1 MNRLAN
7 EISPYLLDHASN
19 PIDWHPWDD
28 IALNKAK
35 TENKPI
41 FLSIGYSSCHW
52 CHVMAH
58 ETFTNVEVASIINKH
73 FISIKVDREERP
85 DIDKIYMDALVSMT
99 GQGGWPL
106 SAFLTPEGYPFY
118 MGTYFPLRPRH
129 GLPGF
134 VDILNHIA
142 RSYEDHSQ
150 EIIEQSRDMTKN
162 LRNMDVSHL
171 SVATKDKFIVS
182 GVLENIFKNF
192 DETNGGWGYQP
203 KFPNALLL
211 LFLLENQIYKLTHVQ
226 TKVNFTLDQMA
237 KGGIYDLVRG
247 GFHRYSTDEKWL
259 IPHFEKML
267 YDNALLAL
275 TYVNSFQLTKN
286 KNFKIIG
293 QKTINFIN
301 NELLSPNEGFWS
313 SLDADVEE
321 IEGEYYIWSEQDL
334 HKYFTPEEIDDLKNV
349 FYFDESVRF
358 ENQYILRLK
367 INQHDSY
374 ESDKFRKIQETRIR
388 PKTDDKLLVDWNA
401 LAITTFT
408 KSVLYF
414 QNGNLKEVPIRVMNF
429 ILSNLYLENRL
440 YHSYRAGF
448 LGKKGMLS
456 DYSYLIIALVDIFQ
470 IDPNKRWL
478 EVAYK
483 LCDEMVELFWD
494 GSQFF
499 DTGIDDSNLIIR
511 PQTIEDSVTPSGWS
525 MAILSIQRLNI
536 FRDQEKYPDIV
547 LHSIE
552 ILKKFILKNPQYFP
566 VWLKIL
572 SSSQSAPES
581 VILIKSKNLTT
592 NSEFEQQIIKHLT
605 PDTIFLSLIDNDP
618 LLDEMDLLKG
628 KTAVDQKDAVYYCY
642 EHTCTQPMTT
652 IEEFFSE
659 YKKEKQIPSTS

>member
-28 IALNKAK
+28 IALLKAK

-58 ETFTNVEVASIINKH
+58 ETFTNLEVASIMNRH

-134 VDILNHIA
+134 VEILNHIA

-150 EIIEQSRDMTKN
+150 EIIEQSRGMTKN
-162 LRNMDVSHL
+162 LRKMDVTHL
-171 SVATKDKFIVS
+171 SVPTQDKFIVS
-182 GVLENIFKNF
+182 SVLENIFKNF
-192 DETNGGWGYQP
+192 DEANGGWGYQP

-211 LFLLENQIYKLTHVQ
+211 LFLLENQLYKQAHVQ
-226 TKVNFTLDQMA
+226 TRVDFTLDQMA
-237 KGGIYDLVRG
+237 KGGMYDLVRG

-259 IPHFEKML
+259 VPHFEKML

-275 TYVNSFQLTKN
+275 TYLNSFQLTKN
-286 KNFKIIG
+286 QNYRVIA
-293 QKTINFIN
+293 QRTIKFIK

-321 IEGEYYIWSEQDL
+321 IEGEYYVWSDEDL
-334 HKYFTPEEIDDLKNV
+334 QKNFTPEEINDLKNV
-349 FYFDESVRF
+349 FYFDDSVKF
-358 ENQYILRLK
+358 ENQFILRLK
-367 INQHDSY
+367 INQHDTY
-374 ESDKFRKIQETRIR
+374 VADKFRKIQETRIR

-401 LAITTFT
+401 LAISTFS
-408 KSVLYF
+408 KSALYF
-414 QNGNLKEVPIRVMNF
+414 HNEKDKEISRRVMNF
-429 ILSNLYLENRL
+429 ILSNLFLDDRL

-448 LGKKGMLS
+448 LGKKGLLS
-456 DYSYLIIALVDIFQ
+456 DYSYLINALVDIFQ

-478 EVAYK
+478 EVAFK
-483 LCDEMVELFWD
+483 LCDEMVDLFWD

-499 DTGIDDSNLIIR
+499 DTGKDDSNLIIR

-525 MAILSIQRLNI
+525 MAVLAIQKLNI
-536 FRDQEKYPDIV
+536 FRTDEKYLDIE
-547 LHSIE
+547 LHSTE

-572 SSSQSAPES
+572 SNSQNAPES
-581 VILIKSKNLTT
+581 VILIKPNNLTM
-592 NSEFEQQIIKHLT
+592 NIEFEHQIIQHLT
-605 PDTIFLSLIDNDP
+605 PDTLFLSLIENDP

-628 KTAVDQKDAVYYCY
+628 KTAIDQKVTVYYCY
-642 EHTCTQPMTT
+642 EFTCTPPMTT
-652 IEEFFSE
+652 IEEFISE
-659 YKKEKQIPSTS
+659 YKREKQTTSTL